1 MNQNKNSSARSREEK
16 DQYPDPK
23 GREIS
28 GLGRMIHF
36 FRFFR
41 FCRRGFFPFYFLLL
55 VCHLTF
61 QDIAIFFY
69 FKRIGPFVNLIS
81 FWRVEFPKIVI
92 PYRKVLK
99 ECLSVRPR
107 PRPGRPGAVP
117 GRAVPQRADGP
128 DLSQDQICGLGG
140 FP

>member
-41 FCRRGFFPFYFLLL
+41 FCRCGFFPFYFLLL

-61 QDIAIFFY
+61 QDLAIFFY

-81 FWRVEFPKIVI
+81 FWRVEFPENSNSLQEGSQRMLFR
-92 PYRKVLK
+92 PNPFLSAGGPSDPDRGFRYR
-99 ECLSVRPR
+99 C
-107 PRPGRPGAVP
+107 PGEAG
-117 GRAVPQRADGP
+117 Q
-128 DLSQDQICGLGG
+128 
-140 FP
+140 